1 MGISCNPK
9 GMGDQFYPFY
19 GSEGCTWSRFKLNLS
34 WNERVYQVDPSLYKE
49 SKSEF
54 KLNLYL
60 WK

>member
-34 WNERVYQVDPSLYKE
+34 WNERVYQVDQVCT
-49 SKSEF
+49 KS
-54 KLNLYL
+54 LNLNL
-60 WK
+60 S